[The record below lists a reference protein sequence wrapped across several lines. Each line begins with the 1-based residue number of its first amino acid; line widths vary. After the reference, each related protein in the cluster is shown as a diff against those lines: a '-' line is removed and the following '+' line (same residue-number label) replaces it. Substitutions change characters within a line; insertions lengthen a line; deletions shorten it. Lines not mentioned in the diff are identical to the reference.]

1 MDFSLS
7 EEQQLLKD
15 SVDRFVREEYSL
27 DQRRTLVA
35 TDEGFSRENWSKMA
49 ELGWL
54 GVAVPEAYGGI
65 GGGAVEIMVMME
77 SFGEGLVVEPYM
89 SSIVLGGGLIAEGG
103 DEAQKQAIL
112 PSLAEGKMML
122 AFGYAERQSRYDLFD
137 VETKAEK
144 NGAGYVLNGHKG
156 VVFHAAVADKIIV
169 SARTA
174 GGPRDTNGIT
184 LFILDNNCAGLSRR
198 DYPTVDGLR
207 ASELTLE
214 NVKVGSDAVLG
225 DVDGGFALL
234 DTISQQGIAALA
246 AESVGCMSV
255 LLNTTNEYVKT
266 RKQFGQP
273 IGKFQVIQHRM
284 ADMFIAC
291 EEARSMSY
299 LATLRLEDPDAG
311 ERARA
316 SAAAKVQIGKSLV
329 YVSQQAVQL
338 HGGMGMTDELN
349 VGHYFKRLTMI
360 DTMLGDQDYHL
371 KRYAEM

>member
-7 EEQQLLKD
+7 EEEQLLKD
-15 SVDRFVREEYSL
+15 SVERFVREEYSL
-27 DQRRTLVA
+27 DQRRALVA
-35 TDEGFSRENWSKMA
+35 SDEGFSRENWSKMA

-54 GVAVPEAYGGI
+54 GAAFQEAYGGY
-65 GGGAVEIMVMME
+65 GGGPVATMIIME
-77 SFGEGLVVEPYM
+77 AFGQGLVVEPFL
-89 SSIVLGGGLIAEGG
+89 SSIVLGGGLVATGG
-103 DEAQKQAIL
+103 DEAQKQEIL
-112 PSLAEGKMML
+112 PALAEGRMML

-144 NGAGYVLNGHKG
+144 DGDNYVLNGHKG

-169 SARTA
+169 TARTSGA
-174 GGPRDTNGIT
+174 SRDKDGIT
-184 LFILDNNCAGLSRR
+184 LFILDKGAAGLSRR
-198 DYPTVDGLR
+198 DYPTVDGYR

-214 NVKVGSDAVLG
+214 NVRAEAVLG
-225 DVDGGFALL
+225 AVDGGYA
-234 DTISQQGIAALA
+234 IVEAVAQQGVAALA
-246 AESVGCMSV
+246 AEAVGCMGV
-255 LLNTTNEYVKT
+255 LLDTTNEYVKT

-299 LATLRLEDPDAG
+299 LATLRLEDEDAA

-316 SAAAKVQIGKSLV
+316 SASTKVQIGKSAT

-371 KRYAEM
+371 KRYAEL

>member
-7 EEQQLLKD
+7 EEEQLLKD
-15 SVDRFVREEYSL
+15 SVERFIREEYTL
-27 DQRRTLVA
+27 PQRRDLVA
-35 TDEGFSRENWSKMA
+35 SEEGFSRENWAKMA

-54 GVAVPEAYGGI
+54 GASFPEAYGGY
-65 GGGAVEIMVMME
+65 GGGAVATMIIME
-77 SFGEGLVVEPYM
+77 AFGQGLVVEPFM
-89 SSIVLGGGLIAEGG
+89 ASIVLGGGLVLAGG
-103 DEAQKQAIL
+103 DEAQKLEIL
-112 PSLAEGKMML
+112 PALAEGKMML

-144 NGAGYVLNGHKG
+144 DGDSYVLNGHKG

-169 SARTA
+169 TARTS
-174 GGPRDTNGIT
+174 GGSRDKDGIT
-184 LFILDNNCAGLSRR
+184 LFILDKGAAGLSRR
-198 DYPTVDGLR
+198 DYPTVDGYR

-214 NVKVGSDAVLG
+214 NVRAEAVLG
-225 DVDGGFALL
+225 AVDGGYAIVE
-234 DTISQQGIAALA
+234 TVAQQGVAALA
-246 AESVGCMSV
+246 AEAVGCMSV
-255 LLNTTNEYVKT
+255 LLDTTNEYVKT

-299 LATLRLEDPDAG
+299 LATLRLDDADPT

-316 SAAAKVQIGKSLV
+316 SASTKVQIGKSGT

>member
-27 DQRRTLVA
+27 DQRRNLVA

-77 SFGEGLVVEPYM
+77 AFGEGLVVEPYM
-89 SSIVLGGGLIAEGG
+89 ASIVLGGGLIAEGG

-112 PSLAEGKMML
+112 PSLAEGKIML

-144 NGAGYVLNGHKG
+144 DGAGYVLNGHKG

-174 GGPRDTNGIT
+174 GGSRDTNGIT
-184 LFILDNNCAGLSRR
+184 LFILDNNCTG
-198 DYPTVDGLR
+198 
-207 ASELTLE
+207 
-214 NVKVGSDAVLG
+214 
-225 DVDGGFALL
+225 
-234 DTISQQGIAALA
+234 
-246 AESVGCMSV
+246 
-255 LLNTTNEYVKT
+255 
-266 RKQFGQP
+266 
-273 IGKFQVIQHRM
+273 
-284 ADMFIAC
+284 
-291 EEARSMSY
+291 
-299 LATLRLEDPDAG
+299 
-311 ERARA
+311 
-316 SAAAKVQIGKSLV
+316 
-329 YVSQQAVQL
+329 
-338 HGGMGMTDELN
+338 
-349 VGHYFKRLTMI
+349 
-360 DTMLGDQDYHL
+360 
-371 KRYAEM
+371 

>member
-7 EEQQLLKD
+7 EEEQLLKD
-15 SVDRFVREEYSL
+15 SVERFVREEYTL
-27 DQRRTLVA
+27 EQRRKLVA
-35 TDEGFSRENWSKMA
+35 SDEGFSRENWSKMA

-54 GVAVPEAYGGI
+54 GASFPEAYGGY
-65 GGGAVEIMVMME
+65 GGGPVATMIIME
-77 SFGEGLVVEPYM
+77 AFGQGLVVEPFLP
-89 SSIVLGGGLIAEGG
+89 SIVLGGGLIATGG
-103 DEAQKQAIL
+103 DEAQKQEIL
-112 PSLAEGKMML
+112 PALAEGRMML

-137 VETKAEK
+137 VEMKAAK
-144 NGAGYVLNGHKG
+144 DGDGYVLNGHKG

-169 SARTA
+169 TARTS
-174 GGPRDTNGIT
+174 GGSRDKDGIT
-184 LFILDNNCAGLSRR
+184 LFIVDKGAAGLSRR
-198 DYPTVDGLR
+198 DYPTVDGYR

-214 NVKVGSDAVLG
+214 NVRAEAVLG
-225 DVDGGFALL
+225 AVDGGYGIVETVA
-234 DTISQQGIAALA
+234 QQGVAALA
-246 AESVGCMSV
+246 AEAVGCMGV
-255 LLNTTNEYVKT
+255 LLDTTNEYVKT

-299 LATLRLEDPDAG
+299 LATLRLEDEDAG

-316 SAAAKVQIGKSLV
+316 SASTKVQIGKSAT

-371 KRYAEM
+371 KRYAEL

>member
-1 MDFSLS
+1 
-7 EEQQLLKD
+7 
-15 SVDRFVREEYSL
+15 
-27 DQRRTLVA
+27 
-35 TDEGFSRENWSKMA
+35 MA

-174 GGPRDTNGIT
+174 GGSRDTNGIT

>member
-1 MDFSLS
+1 
-7 EEQQLLKD
+7 
-15 SVDRFVREEYSL
+15 
-27 DQRRTLVA
+27 
-35 TDEGFSRENWSKMA
+35 
-49 ELGWL
+49 
-54 GVAVPEAYGGI
+54 
-65 GGGAVEIMVMME
+65 
-77 SFGEGLVVEPYM
+77 
-89 SSIVLGGGLIAEGG
+89 
-103 DEAQKQAIL
+103 
-112 PSLAEGKMML
+112 ML

-137 VETKAEK
+137 VEMKAAK
-144 NGAGYVLNGHKG
+144 DGDGYVLNGHKG

-169 SARTA
+169 TARTS
-174 GGPRDTNGIT
+174 GGSRDKDGIT
-184 LFILDNNCAGLSRR
+184 LFIVDKGAAGLSRR
-198 DYPTVDGLR
+198 DYPTVDGYR

-214 NVKVGSDAVLG
+214 NVRAEAVLG
-225 DVDGGFALL
+225 AVDGGYGIVETVA
-234 DTISQQGIAALA
+234 QQGVAALA
-246 AESVGCMSV
+246 AEAVGCMGV
-255 LLNTTNEYVKT
+255 LLDTTNEYVKT

-299 LATLRLEDPDAG
+299 LATLRLEDEDAG

-316 SAAAKVQIGKSLV
+316 SASTKVQIGKSAT

-371 KRYAEM
+371 KRYAEL